1 MTCDICKYYSEKVQE
16 VCPFCSDK
24 EVIEKSG
31 CLTIQEAKDLSHKYR
46 GTPYDTGPWVE
57 APVSKAQPGTTIPIA
72 EGSFFGEKARVSLL
86 PRPEVK
92 YVDPEVYSAVG
103 FRVVCNPGNIH
114 CITAS
119 SPELAQRVAEL
130 LNQDG
135 WNAKKAQLQT
145 KTHSGAGSD

>member
-1 MTCDICKYYSEKVQE
+1 MPCPDCKDLSVPERIL
-16 VCPFCSDK
+16 CPCATP
-24 EVIEKSG
+24 VIENSG
-31 CLTIQEAKDLSHKYR
+31 CLTIQEARDLSR
-46 GTPYDTGPWVE
+46 NFRNSLYDDIPWIEGPVNT
-57 APVSKAQPGTTIPIA
+57 ASPGIPIPIA

-86 PRPEVK
+86 PRPEVE
-92 YVDPEVYSAVG
+92 YIDPEVYSAVG

-135 WNAKKAQLQT
+135 WNAKKAKLQT
-145 KTHSGAGSD
+145 TTPSGAGSD

>member
-1 MTCDICKYYSEKVQE
+1 MTCDVCKYYSEKVQE
-16 VCPFCSDK
+16 ACPFCSDK
-24 EVIEKSG
+24 VVSRVPVN
-31 CLTIQEAKDLSHKYR
+31 TAA
-46 GTPYDTGPWVE
+46 TGVLVP
-57 APVSKAQPGTTIPIA
+57 TA
-72 EGSFFGEKARVSLL
+72 EGLIFVDLDSTLILEGHPLTDFKARAPL
-86 PRPEVK
+86 PEVE

-135 WNAKKAQLQT
+135 WNAKKAKLQT
-145 KTHSGAGSD
+145 TTPSGASSD